1 MSTPLPTGLRA
12 VVRSLEKTPE
22 AALDALALEPQEAP
36 TPGPGEVVLRV
47 ESAAVG
53 WVDLLMTTGQYQH
66 VPEPPYTPGL
76 ELAGHVA
83 AAGPGV
89 TEPSLGAR
97 VMLDGLRSGPRS
109 LSNYRAWGG
118 FATYVLAPADAV
130 LPLPEALTVDEGAC
144 LLGGFETA
152 YHALVARA
160 RLRPGERLLVLGA
173 TGSTGLA
180 AVTLGKLLG
189 ATVIAAGR
197 SKSKLEVVAQH
208 GADHLLCTADDAGA
222 PRRFRDELK
231 ALTQGAG
238 VDVVYDAIGGETSVE
253 ALRGVAFG
261 GRFVLVGW
269 SSTPRAARGETPAN
283 TLPTN
288 LVLMKSVDVLGSPA
302 AISVLRDPSVRTERL
317 AAILAWA
324 RDGKLHPLVSKRYPL
339 TMLRE
344 ALQAKWESRHVG
356 NVVVHP

>member
-1 MSTPLPTGLRA
+1 MTNLPTGLRA
-12 VVRSLEKTPE
+12 RVLSLAKTPE
-22 AALDALALEPQEAP
+22 EALDALALEPQEAP
-36 TPGPGEVVLRV
+36 TPGPGEVVVRV

-83 AAGPGV
+83 AVGPGV
-89 TEPSLGAR
+89 TLTLGAR

-109 LSNYRAWGG
+109 LSSYRAWGG
-118 FATYVLAPADAV
+118 FATYVLAPADAL

-144 LLGGFETA
+144 LLGGAETA

-160 RLRPGERLLVLGA
+160 HLRAGERLLVLGA

-180 AVTLGKLLG
+180 AVALGKLLG

-197 SKSKLEVVAQH
+197 SRDKLAVVARE
-208 GADHLLCTADDAGA
+208 GADHVLCTADEAGA
-222 PRRFRDELK
+222 PRRFRDDLK
-231 ALTQGAG
+231 ALTGGAG

-253 ALRGVAFG
+253 ALRGTAFG

-269 SSTPRAARGETPAN
+269 SSTPSAARGDTPAN

-288 LVLMKSVDVLGSPA
+288 LVLMKSIDVLGSPA
-302 AISVLRDPSVRTERL
+302 AISVLRDPSVRAPRL
-317 AAILAWA
+317 EAILTWA
-324 RDGKLHPLVSKRYPL
+324 REGKLHPLVSKAYPL
-339 TMLRE
+339 GELRE
-344 ALQAKWESRHVG
+344 ALRAKWQSRHAG